1 MTKVISEDRHVM
13 KTFFFPEKTTVNF
26 EETEVCLNYSTQL
39 MISGCKFWSD
49 EDQAYKGDGLVVR

>member
-1 MTKVISEDRHVM
+1 M